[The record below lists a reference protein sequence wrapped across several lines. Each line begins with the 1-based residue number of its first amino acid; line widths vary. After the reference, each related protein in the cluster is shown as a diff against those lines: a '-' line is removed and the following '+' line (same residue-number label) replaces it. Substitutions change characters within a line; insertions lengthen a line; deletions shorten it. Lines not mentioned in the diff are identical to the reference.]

1 MSTVSS
7 KSPKVQYSVQ
17 RELSDGSLNRISVR
31 VPYFSKDDI
40 HVYVSDIEI
49 KDTTVE
55 GSKYTWRW
63 DGDYIAITPNVDQGI
78 EVLVRR
84 ITPIDEAIH
93 IFDGRS
99 EFDDQSMDENF
110 QQLIYIAQEYS
121 EGSGIKDVFSD
132 INMHGYKIKN
142 VGWATD
148 DDDVVTYGQYKK
160 DSEGAKVARDEA
172 NAIKAAT
179 EELKNNAEGSATL
192 SKAWATKLTDKVQGE
207 DYSSKYYANKSAQ
220 SAQQANSEAER
231 AKNYADIASAGQY
244 QSDWEQ
250 SDPTAKD
257 YIKNKPDVHAL
268 EERLDVAENTL
279 KDKSDQSYVD
289 SLCKHVIAT
298 GSNTARPLPVRFA
311 DIVNVKD
318 FGANGDGI
326 TDDSMAF
333 SKAIAKSKTVF
344 VPEGVYAVSS
354 TSDFV
359 SHCYGFGSLKY
370 PNGLVTSVRFLAE
383 DKALKQ
389 FYNCDLKGF
398 RTNVVAQS
406 MSILDGFVFI
416 SQNTDP
422 SDDAFGKSSKVRIT
436 SYRHPADMEAP
447 KSLDDVGN
455 QVDAYAS
462 VELTGLGH
470 GEGCKAYK
478 EGSKTFL
485 ITSIGVDDS
494 YNTLG
499 GYCKVEWKGSATT
512 QADITRYEGI
522 RGIKRAHV
530 SMSNDGRYVLFVQ
543 GDLTI
548 RVFDREALEK
558 NPTGVDPISIIRY
571 KNNVNSRSGIA
582 SDGKYVYILESGYG
596 TNVPQYIS
604 VYSISGEFVNT
615 FPVNLAS
622 SIFKSEIESRTPSGK
637 IVFAIEAEGLDIV
650 DDKLYSVV
658 KLNTG
663 EYTAENACTY
673 NGATYVAITDST
685 GKFVDNNKYW
695 MRVNVDLG
703 AQPWDSNTKYTAS
716 KNVTFHKFVV
726 YLASASHGGSSYA
739 VSYKNFTDISKPTF
753 SKPNTPEVSIGAE
766 YSSGLEAKFATFQNG
781 VFACETLTGTKG
793 TIKVYD
799 GSVQVS
805 GNSADGKH
813 YCTLKLTREDADPD
827 PSTILFYAPNQE
839 NSEANSRV
847 ALMSLQAG
855 AMFYTPNIR
864 PRFDN
869 ACDLGLAR
877 ARWKTIFAADGT
889 INTSDRRAKTDIS
902 KPSEALMRA
911 WGKVSFKV
919 FRFKE
924 AVENKCNNARYHVG
938 VIAQDVKEAFESEGL
953 DAFSYGLLCY
963 DKWDAEY
970 DYEVVEDQP
979 AVLDS
984 EGKTV
989 APAMSH
995 VESKLITP
1003 AGDCYGIRYE
1013 EALALECAYQRW
1025 RLDRIEKTLNASPH
1039 LARVGI

>member
-1 MSTVSS
+1 MNREYLHGYALAKKS
-7 KSPKVQYSVQ
+7 KGKVQILETPYG
-17 RELSDGSLNRISVR
+17 LGDF
-31 VPYFSKDDI
+31 VP
-40 HVYVSDIEI
+40 
-49 KDTTVE
+49 
-55 GSKYTWRW
+55 
-63 DGDYIAITPNVDQGI
+63 
-78 EVLVRR
+78 VL
-84 ITPIDEAIH
+84 
-93 IFDGRS
+93 
-99 EFDDQSMDENF
+99 
-110 QQLIYIAQEYS
+110 
-121 EGSGIKDVFSD
+121 
-132 INMHGYKIKN
+132 
-142 VGWATD
+142 
-148 DDDVVTYGQYKK
+148 
-160 DSEGAKVARDEA
+160 
-172 NAIKAAT
+172 
-179 EELKNNAEGSATL
+179 AEGT
-192 SKAWATKLTDKVQGE
+192 TKP
-207 DYSSKYYANKSAQ
+207 
-220 SAQQANSEAER
+220 R
-231 AKNYADIASAGQY
+231 M
-244 QSDWEQ
+244 
-250 SDPTAKD
+250 
-257 YIKNKPDVHAL
+257 
-268 EERLDVAENTL
+268 L
-279 KDKSDQSYVD
+279 KD
-289 SLCKHVIAT
+289 
-298 GSNTARPLPVRFA
+298 RFA
-311 DIVNVKD
+311 DVVNVKD
-318 FGANGDGI
+318 FGAVGDGVH
-326 TDDSMAF
+326 DDSIAF
-333 SKAIAKSKTVF
+333 SKAIVKSKTVF
-344 VPEGVYAVSS
+344 VPEGVYAVNS
-354 TSDFV
+354 TSDFI

-370 PNGLVTSVRFLAE
+370 SNGLITSVRFLAE

-398 RTNVVAQS
+398 RTNSVAQS
-406 MSILDGFVFI
+406 MSILDGFIFI

-436 SYRHPADMEAP
+436 SYRQPADMEAP
-447 KSLDDVGN
+447 KSLDDIDN
-455 QVDAYAS
+455 QVNAYAS

-499 GYCKVEWKGSATT
+499 GYCKVEWKGASTT

-522 RGIKRAHV
+522 RGVKRAHV

-604 VYSISGEFVNT
+604 IYSIYGEFVNT

-637 IVFAIEAEGLDIV
+637 IVSAIEAEGLDIV
-650 DDKLYSVV
+650 DDKLYTVV
-658 KLNTG
+658 KLYTG
-663 EYTAENACTY
+663 EYVAENACTY
-673 NGATYVAITDST
+673 NGVTYVAITDST
-685 GKFVDNNKYW
+685 GKFVDNSKYW
-695 MRVNVDLG
+695 MRVNADLG
-703 AQPWDSNTKYTAS
+703 AQPWDSKTKYTAS
-716 KNVTFHKFVV
+716 TNITFHKFVV
-726 YLASASHGGSSYA
+726 YLASASHGGASYA

-766 YSSGLEAKFATFQNG
+766 YSSGLEANFATFKNG
-781 VFACETLTGTKG
+781 TFACESLTGNKG

-799 GSVQVS
+799 DSVQLS
-805 GNSADGKH
+805 GTSKDDKL
-813 YCTLKLTREDADPD
+813 YCTLKLTRKEASVD
-827 PSTILFYAPNQE
+827 PSSIIFYTPSQE
-839 NSEANSRV
+839 DTGGVDRV
-847 ALMSLQAG
+847 LLMSLQTG
-855 AMFYTPNIR
+855 ASFYTPAVR
-864 PRFDN
+864 PRNDN
-869 ACDLGLAR
+869 SCNLGMAH
-877 ARWKTIFAADGT
+877 ARWKTVYAIDGT

-911 WGKVSFKV
+911 WGKVNFNV

-924 AVENKCNNARYHVG
+924 AVENKGNNARYHIG

-979 AVLDS
+979 TVLDS

-1003 AGDCYGIRYE
+1003 AGDRYGIRYE
-1013 EALALECAYQRW
+1013 EALALEAAYQRW
-1025 RLDRIEKTLNASPH
+1025 RLSKIESALAEKGVTL
-1039 LARVGI
+1039 